1 MDGTLKRYTAD
12 SYQPEIYTWRDLLVD
27 LSDYAGNRTG
37 GMAERRLRTATLDA
51 YRDLCNYREWNFL
64 IREYHFQYG
73 AAVELTASYDHTG
86 GSSEL
91 LVTVTSGT
99 LPSWTEF
106 AYAIVNNVPYQVD
119 RQLSSST
126 FTLTSRT
133 NPGQD
138 VASGTV
144 KLVRSAYAAPADFVK
159 HYDPQPER
167 QRSTL
172 RYVTPD
178 EYNAMVRGTVQYGE
192 PRVWTVMPSPK
203 LYASRIV
210 RVFPYPSE
218 MKTLSILYH
227 GTGRPL
233 RITGFNTNDYGTYT
247 VDIGTDANRL
257 TLTLSSAAAITT
269 NIRGAVVRMRS
280 DTTTPENNDGDAPYH
295 EQATIIDVTV
305 GSNYAFLD
313 RDLATSYTAKAFV
326 ISDPIDIPQYA
337 INALK
342 AGSKWYYAMA
352 ASKEQKD
359 VQMALGA
366 YRDELTR
373 AMEADS
379 AYIPGSQGAYVSD
392 DFQADDDGSF
402 TAYDF

>member
-1 MDGTLKRYTAD
+1 MDGLLKRYTAD

-27 LSDYAGNRTG
+27 LADYAGNRTG
-37 GMAERRLRTATLDA
+37 GQAERRLRTATLDA

-64 IREYHFQYG
+64 IREYQFQYG
-73 AAVELTASYDHTG
+73 ASVSLTASFDFTG

-91 LVTVTSGT
+91 LVTVTDGT
-99 LPSWTEF
+99 LPSWTEY
-106 AYAIVNNVPYQVD
+106 AYAIIDSVPYQVD

-144 KLVRSAYAAPADFVK
+144 KLVRSAYTAPADFLK
-159 HYDPQPER
+159 HYNPQPER
-167 QRSTL
+167 RFATL
-172 RYVTPD
+172 TYVTPD
-178 EYNAMVRGTVQYGE
+178 EYNAMVRGSVQYGE
-192 PRVWTVMPSPK
+192 PRYWTCMPSPK
-203 LYASRIV
+203 LYASRII
-210 RVFPYPSE
+210 RVYPYPSE
-218 MKTLSILYH
+218 LKTLSILYH
-227 GTGRPL
+227 ATGRPL
-233 RITGFNTNDYGTYT
+233 RITGFTTNDYGTYT
-247 VDIGTDANRL
+247 VDIGVDANRL

-269 NIRGAVVRMRS
+269 KIRGAVIRLRS

-313 RDLATSYTAKAFV
+313 RDLPTSYTSKAFV
-326 ISDPIDIPQYA
+326 ISDPVDIPQYA

-359 VQMALGA
+359 VQMALGT

-373 AMEADS
+373 AMESDA
-379 AYIPGSQGAYVSD
+379 AYIPGSKRAVVLDG
-392 DFQADDDGSF
+392 FQDDDQGSF
-402 TAYDF
+402 TAYDS